1 VSAVGT
7 QLKAV
12 LASSSVPEP
21 AQTNWYAVQ
30 TRARH
35 EKRVAERFQEQ
46 GISIFLPL
54 VSELRT
60 WSDRKKMVESPLF
73 GCYVF
78 VKVAAG
84 REERLRVCCV
94 EGVLRIVGGQ
104 GEGSAIPSEQIEAVR
119 TLTSQKLAW
128 SVHPFLQI
136 GQRVRIKSG
145 AMNGVEGI
153 LLGRDGDRTLI
164 VSVDAIQRSL
174 SVRIEGYDIEPV

>member
-1 VSAVGT
+1 VTVVGN
-7 QLKAV
+7 QLRQTV
-12 LASSSVPEP
+12 ETGSGVGPE
-21 AQTNWYAVQ
+21 QVNWYAVQ

-35 EKRVAERFQEQ
+35 EKRVAERFQER
-46 GISIFLPL
+46 GIAIFLPL
-54 VSELRT
+54 ISELRG
-60 WSDRKKMVESPLF
+60 WSDRKKMVELPLF

-94 EGVLRIVGGQ
+94 DGVLRIIGGK
-104 GEGSAIPSEQIEAVR
+104 GEGSPIPNEQIDAVR
-119 TLTSQKLAW
+119 TITSQKLAW
-128 SVHPFLQI
+128 SEHPFLKI

-145 AMNGVEGI
+145 AMTGVEGV
-153 LLGRDGDRTLI
+153 LLARDGDRTLV